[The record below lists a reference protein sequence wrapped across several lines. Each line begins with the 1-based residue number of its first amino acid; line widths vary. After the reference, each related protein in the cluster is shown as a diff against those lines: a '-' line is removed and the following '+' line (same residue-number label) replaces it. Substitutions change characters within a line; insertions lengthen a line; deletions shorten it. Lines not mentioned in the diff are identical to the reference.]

1 MKTCQFCGAVLES
14 VEPPAKETAPAETP
28 VPEAAPQTVF
38 AESAPPPASPEPAPV
53 DSATP
58 PAPALPLAGADG
70 DRAGSQPAKDVKA
83 PAPNKRGMSCV
94 VTALIGVVVVWLLLF
109 FGYRLISNFTGAGNS
124 PLGSA
129 AQPSN
134 SRSSSGAAT
143 AANLGVDIYPGARP
157 ESDPERR
164 DSADSTIVSQTF
176 VSSAKVD
183 LVINFYKAR
192 MVGQASIYASGSG
205 VVVSINPSALES
217 IQIGIASEPGGGTRF
232 AITHTT
238 QKSSQ

>member
-1 MKTCQFCGAVLES
+1 MRACQFCGAVLES
-14 VEPPAKETAPAETP
+14 AEPAAEESAPAETP
-28 VPEAAPQTVF
+28 VPEAAPQTAF
-38 AESAPPPASPEPAPV
+38 EESAPPPASPESAPV
-53 DSATP
+53 ASA
-58 PAPALPLAGADG
+58 APSAPVLSLADGDG
-70 DRAGSQPAKDVKA
+70 DRAESQPTKNVKA
-83 PAPNKRGMSCV
+83 PVPNKRAMSCAV
-94 VTALIGVVVVWLLLF
+94 SALIGVVVVWLLLF

-124 PLGSA
+124 PSDNSA
-129 AQPSN
+129 QRPN
-134 SRSSSGAAT
+134 SRSSSRAVT
-143 AANLGVDIYPGARP
+143 AANLGVDVYPGSRP

-164 DSADSTIVSQTF
+164 DSAESTIVSQTF

-183 LVINFYKAR
+183 LVIDFYKAR

-238 QKSSQ
+238 QKGSQ